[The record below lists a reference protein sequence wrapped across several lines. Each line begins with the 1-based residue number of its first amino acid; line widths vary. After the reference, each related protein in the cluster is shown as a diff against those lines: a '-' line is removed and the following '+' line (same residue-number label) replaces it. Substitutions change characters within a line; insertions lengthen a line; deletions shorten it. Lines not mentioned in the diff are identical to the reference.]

1 MTHKLRSV
9 VACLLALSVLFV
21 LDGCGRKEKLT
32 PPHGADYPRQYPR
45 E

>member
-1 MTHKLRSV
+1 MTQKFRAITVCVLA
-9 VACLLALSVLFV
+9 VAAMFV

>member
-1 MTHKLRSV
+1 MNKTLRVLIS
-9 VACLLALSVLFV
+9 LALVFTAIA

-32 PPHGADYPRQYPR
+32 PPRGADYPRQYPR